1 MRGRG
6 ALSPTEKFEINQTSD
21 FVISNNK
28 QYKKRVFRFLGSRFL
43 YFHPWY
49 NVVVCLCSILYG
61 PYPIDIAFFSN
72 SSMSF
77 HCTPFWFQ
85 IIWNNIP
92 SFFEFHN
99 SFLQRFPPKTKFFCF
114 CNDNPKNPLVH
125 FLFYQ

>member
-1 MRGRG
+1 MKNPSLMRGRG

-21 FVISNNK
+21 FVISSNK

-43 YFHPWY
+43 YFHPWH

-77 HCTPFWFQ
+77 HVHHFGFKSSGIT
-85 IIWNNIP
+85 
-92 SFFEFHN
+92 FHL
-99 SFLQRFPPKTKFFCF
+99 FLSSTIVSSKDFPPRP
-114 CNDNPKNPLVH
+114 N
-125 FLFYQ
+125 FLFL